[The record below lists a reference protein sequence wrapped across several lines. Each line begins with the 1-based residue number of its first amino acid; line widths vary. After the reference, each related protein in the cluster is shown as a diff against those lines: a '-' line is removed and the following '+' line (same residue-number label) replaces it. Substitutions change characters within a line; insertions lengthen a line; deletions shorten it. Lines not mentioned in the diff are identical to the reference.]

1 MTSHRCLKLIFS
13 PLYLGLL
20 LLPTFGHGGELQSW
34 ECGRFENSIII
45 GDGGVYLGTLGP
57 GWVTDSIFNSSSN
70 YSTSWATNS
79 VFNDGSVYGDSY
91 SNTSVFNESASRP
104 PKIVSNNGDELGY
117 LSIGPSWDSERYSPY
132 DLKYTCDW
140 D

>member
-1 MTSHRCLKLIFS
+1 MIGRRYPKSVFLTLYIGL
-13 PLYLGLL
+13 PLLS
-20 LLPTFGHGGELQSW
+20 TFCYGGEVQSW
-34 ECGRFENSIII
+34 ECGRFENSTII

-57 GWVTDSIFNSSSN
+57 GWATDSIFNSSSN

-117 LSIGPSWDSERYSPY
+117 LSIGPSWDSKRYSPY